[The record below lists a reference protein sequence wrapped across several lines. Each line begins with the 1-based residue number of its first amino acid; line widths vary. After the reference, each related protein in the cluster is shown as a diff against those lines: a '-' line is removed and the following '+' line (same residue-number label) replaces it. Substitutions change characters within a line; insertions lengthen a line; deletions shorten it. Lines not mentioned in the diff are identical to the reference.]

1 MASTASQ
8 TASQTVSQTVVHTV
22 VRRFG
27 PVLLVASLVAAL
39 FVAAPADAAGTTC
52 SSPWGSLVKQATAT
66 DTSPSRIVNL
76 RSGRHPCFDRL
87 VVDLD
92 GPAPGYIVQYV
103 DEVVEDGRGNVV
115 PLRGGAR
122 LEVRVFR
129 PAHDDMGNATYQPAD
144 RYESLAVGS
153 YDTFRQVAFLG
164 TFEGETQVGLG
175 VRARLPFRVFTLAG
189 PGAGSRLV
197 IDVAHR
203 WDPEPEPPTDPD
215 PTAGPNVKVF
225 FSTGDGTD
233 CGEVTGYFRDST
245 GVIAPIRYALDEL
258 VAGPTA
264 AEEAQGA
271 SSWFSSAT
279 AGSIRSINLRSDGL
293 LIVDFADIRSTIP
306 GASSSCGSEALL
318 ANLTATVFRFD
329 AVKRVRFEILG
340 HCDLFYNW
348 LQRDC
353 TVIVR

>member
-1 MASTASQ
+1 MS
-8 TASQTVSQTVVHTV
+8 
-22 VRRFG
+22 RRFAQ
-27 PVLLVASLVAAL
+27 VLLIASLVAAI
-39 FVAAPADAAGTTC
+39 FVATPADAAGTTC
-52 SSPWGSLVKQATAT
+52 STPWGSLTKEAT
-66 DTSPSRIVNL
+66 SVGPPPSRIVNL

-92 GPAPGYIVQYV
+92 GPAPGYTVQYV
-103 DEVVEDGRGNVV
+103 DELVEDGRGNVV

-122 LEVRVFR
+122 LEVRVRR
-129 PAHDDMGNATYQPAD
+129 PAHDDNGNATYQPAD
-144 RYESLAVGS
+144 RNEALAVGS

-164 TFEGETQVGLG
+164 TFEGETQIGLG

-203 WDPEPEPPTDPD
+203 WDPEPEPPTKPE
-215 PTAGPNVKVF
+215 PPAGPTVKVF
-225 FSTGDGTD
+225 FSTGDGSD
-233 CGEVTGYFRDST
+233 CGEVTGFFRDST
-245 GVIAPIRYALDEL
+245 GVVAPIRYALDEL
-258 VAGPTA
+258 VAGPTP

-293 LIVDFADIRSTIP
+293 LIVDFRDIRSTIP
-306 GASSSCGSEALL
+306 GASTSCGSEALL
-318 ANLTATVFRFD
+318 ANLTATVFRFP
-329 AVKRVRFEILG
+329 AVERVRFEILG

-353 TVIVR
+353 TTIER

>member
-1 MASTASQ
+1 MAPTVL
-8 TASQTVSQTVVHTV
+8 QTVFRRVFQRVF
-22 VRRFG
+22 RRFA
-27 PVLLVASLVAAL
+27 PALLVASLVAAV
-39 FVAAPADAAGTTC
+39 FVAAPADAATRTC
-52 SSPWGSLVKQATAT
+52 SSPWGSLPKEAMTT

-92 GPAPGYIVQYV
+92 GPAPGYTVQYV
-103 DEVVEDGRGNVV
+103 DELIEDGRGGVV

-122 LEVRVFR
+122 LEVRVRR
-129 PAHDDMGNATYQPAD
+129 PAHDDNGNATYLPAD
-144 RYESLAVGS
+144 RHEALAVGG

-164 TFEGETQVGLG
+164 TFEGETQIGLG

-189 PGAGSRLV
+189 PGTGSRLV

-203 WDPEPEPPTDPD
+203 WDPEPETPTKPD
-215 PTAGPNVKVF
+215 PTAGPTVKVF
-225 FSTGDGTD
+225 FSTGDGSD
-233 CGEVTGYFRDST
+233 CGEVTGFFRDST
-245 GVIAPIRYALDEL
+245 GVVAPIRYALDEL
-258 VAGPTA
+258 VAGPTT
-264 AEEAQGA
+264 AEETQGA

-279 AGSIRSINLRSDGL
+279 AGSIRSINLRSNGL

-318 ANLTATVFRFD
+318 ANLTATVFRFP
-329 AVKRVRFEILG
+329 VVERVRFEILG

-353 TVIVR
+353 TVIER

>member
-1 MASTASQ
+1 MFAT
-8 TASQTVSQTVVHTV
+8 
-22 VRRFG
+22 
-27 PVLLVASLVAAL
+27 LVAVPATAG
-39 FVAAPADAAGTTC
+39 PADAATTC
-52 SSPWGSLVKQATAT
+52 SSPWGSLPKAAFAT
-66 DTSPSRIVNL
+66 DLAPSLIVNL

-92 GPAPGYIVQYV
+92 GPAPGYTVQYV

-122 LEVRVFR
+122 LEVRVRR
-129 PAHDDMGNATYQPAD
+129 PAHDDNGNATYHPAD
-144 RYESLAVGS
+144 RYEALAVGG

-175 VRARLPFRVFTLAG
+175 VRARLPFRVFTLSG

-197 IDVAHR
+197 VDVAHR
-203 WDPEPEPPTDPD
+203 WDPEPTPPPDPD

-225 FSTGDGTD
+225 FSTGDGSD
-233 CGEVTGYFRDST
+233 CGEVTGFFRDST
-245 GVIAPIRYALDEL
+245 GVVAPIRFALDQL
-258 VAGPTA
+258 VAGPTP
-264 AEEAQGA
+264 AEKSQGA

-293 LIVDFADIRSTIP
+293 LIVDFDDIRSTIP
-306 GASSSCGSEALL
+306 GASSSCGSQALL
-318 ANLTATVFRFD
+318 TNLTATVFRF
-329 AVKRVRFEILG
+329 ASVERVRFEING
-340 HCDLFYNW
+340 YCDLFYNW

-353 TVIVR
+353 TTIER